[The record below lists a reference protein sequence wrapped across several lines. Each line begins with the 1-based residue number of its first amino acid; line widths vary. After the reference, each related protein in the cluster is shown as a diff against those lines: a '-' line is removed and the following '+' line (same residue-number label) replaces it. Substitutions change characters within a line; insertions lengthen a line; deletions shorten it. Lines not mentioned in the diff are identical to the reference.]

1 MGGIP
6 RAAVAAGE
14 VVLSFSNWICWNYW
28 WVSPAVGL
36 LECKKLQLF
45 NWLTWILTGKLQ
57 SVNRDLLWLQFVAFK
72 SKSSLSQSK
81 CNLLSESVCIYFF
94 NYYKCSCFWN
104 TALFC
109 CLKYFTDQT
118 VALESVFSSSS
129 LKASVWSAEIYLLA
143 DEVCV
148 CGGGFPV
155 IDGTKALQHP
165 IKVQHQICSSW
176 MTS

>member
-28 WVSPAVGL
+28 WVSPAVGF

-94 NYYKCSCFWN
+94 NYYKCSCFWS

-118 VALESVFSSSS
+118 VALESVFFQQQFEGQCLVSRNLSSGW
-129 LKASVWSAEIYLLA
+129 WS
-143 DEVCV
+143 VCV
-148 CGGGFPV
+148 WGG
-155 IDGTKALQHP
+155 I
-165 IKVQHQICSSW
+165 SSNW
-176 MTS
+176 WYKSTAASY